1 MLGKQ
6 RSMSQPEKSAI
17 TGSFDYQVVASNLLR
32 ALTIVCL
39 AYAGLHLEIL
49 SDGIKS
55 NTVIIDKL
63 REEYSTLSKQLAVNQ
78 ADAAANIELLR
89 SQLNFLD
96 YRITLLEARHG
107 QIYTKSDDSEEQHP
121 DGNTSRMGSQTNIE

>member
-1 MLGKQ
+1 MLEAQ

-17 TGSFDYQVVASNLLR
+17 TGNFDYQTIASNLLR

-49 SDGIKS
+49 SDGIRS
-55 NTVIIDKL
+55 DTVIIDKL

-107 QIYTKSDDSEEQHP
+107 QIYTKSDDSPDP
-121 DGNTSRMGSQTNIE
+121 DGNTSRMGSKTNIK

>member
-1 MLGKQ
+1 MLGRQ
-6 RSMSQPEKSAI
+6 RSMSPLGKSAT
-17 TGSFDYQVVASNLLR
+17 TGSFDYQLVASNLLR

-49 SDGIKS
+49 SDGIRS

-107 QIYTKSDDSEEQHP
+107 QIYTKSDDSEKRHP
-121 DGNTSRMGSQTNIE
+121 DGDTSRVGSQTNIE

>member
-1 MLGKQ
+1 MSDKQ
-6 RSMSQPEKSAI
+6 RSMSQLEKSAI
-17 TGSFDYQVVASNLLR
+17 TGSYDYQTIASNLLR
-32 ALTIVCL
+32 ALTIICL

-49 SDGIKS
+49 SNGIKS
-55 NTVIIDKL
+55 NTAIIDKL

-107 QIYTKSDDSEEQHP
+107 QIYTKSDDSEERHP
-121 DGNTSRMGSQTNIE
+121 DGNTSRMGSQTNIQ